1 MPDPPM
7 VLTADEFEEIQN
19 AITTTE
25 GMGTQIRTLL
35 GEHGDDTTHGVNWEV
50 EAAVEALEVFA
61 SRWTIEILATL
72 YIAGERRFN
81 ELRRLLIGISSRT
94 LSDKLTVLREAGLIN
109 RMVVDGPPVRVT
121 YCLTAHGRRA
131 GRLLSPLVAYMK
143 IHHGSV
149 TGKDS

>member
-1 MPDPPM
+1 MPEPPM
-7 VLTADEFEEIQN
+7 VLTDDELEVIQN

-25 GMGTQIRTLL
+25 GKGSQIRTLL
-35 GEHGDDTTHGVNWEV
+35 GEKGDSTIHGVTWEV

-121 YCLTAHGRRA
+121 YCLTEHGSRA

-149 TGKDS
+149 TGAN

>member
-1 MPDPPM
+1 MPEPPM
-7 VLTADEFEEIQN
+7 VLTDDELEVIQN

-25 GMGTQIRTLL
+25 GKGSQIRTLL
-35 GEHGDDTTHGVNWEV
+35 GEKGDSTIHGVTWEV

-81 ELRRLLIGISSRT
+81 ELRRLLIGISSQT

-121 YCLTAHGRRA
+121 YCLTEHGSRA

-143 IHHGSV
+143 IHHESV
-149 TGKDS
+149 TGAD

>member
-7 VLTADEFEEIQN
+7 ILTTDELEEIQN
-19 AITTTE
+19 AITATE
-25 GMGTQIRTLL
+25 GKGTQIRTLL
-35 GEHGDDTTHGVNWEV
+35 AEHADDATHDVNWEV

-72 YIAGERRFN
+72 YIASERRFN

-121 YCLTAHGRRA
+121 YRLTAHGRRA

-149 TGKDS
+149 TGKDF

>member
-1 MPDPPM
+1 MPEPPM
-7 VLTADEFEEIQN
+7 VLTDDELEVIQN

-25 GMGTQIRTLL
+25 GKGSQIRTLL
-35 GEHGDDTTHGVNWEV
+35 GEKGDSTIHGVTWEV

-121 YCLTAHGRRA
+121 YCLTEHGSRA

-149 TGKDS
+149 TGAD